1 MTVIDVDG
9 LRVELAGDGSP
20 IVDEISFTVQAGELV
35 GIVGESGSGKT
46 TIATALS
53 GHFRRGARHAAG
65 SVVVDGTDMGAIS
78 SKARQ
83 DLRGRVIAYMPQDPT
98 AALNPALRIRRQ
110 LEEALTAHRI
120 GSTRAERRQRIRGV
134 LREVALPDT
143 DEFLSRYPHQLS
155 GGQQQR
161 VCIAMAFICQPKVI
175 VLDEPTT
182 GLDVTTQAQV
192 LETVKTLCERHA
204 TAAIY
209 VSHDLAVVSNLADR
223 VLVLYAGRMA
233 EFGRRVAVFNS
244 PAHPYTRMLLSA
256 IPDPKERKSTHVR
269 TGRTPAP
276 GEVIDA
282 CPFSSRCEFATE
294 RCTLSDPP
302 MVEVGVEHAIRCHEH
317 ETVAAVPL
325 EAAVSAPRAPD
336 DRADAL
342 LSVRDLTASYGADP
356 VLAGV
361 SLDLFSHECLA
372 VVGESGSGKTTLAKS
387 IAGLMPAY
395 DGTVSYRGRE
405 LARGAR
411 SRSTEERRSLQ
422 YIFQSPYRSLN
433 PRKTVG
439 QAIRAPLSHFFG
451 TSEAEANQQVAAAL
465 ERVALPSE
473 FAQRFPDE
481 LSGGERQRVAIARAL
496 VTEPDVLICDEITS
510 ALDVSVQASI
520 VELLEDLREQEGLA
534 LLFVTHNLAL
544 VRSIADRVT
553 VLDRGTLIE
562 TGAATDVLDRPSED
576 YTRRLLAHTPTVNAD
591 GSAGTVSGGSGGDSG
606 PNGRQVS

>member
-120 GSTRAERRQRIRGV
+120 GSTRAERRQRIREV

-223 VLVLYAGRMA
+223 VLVLYARADGRVRASSSGLQQSRPPLHPHAA
-233 EFGRRVAVFNS
+233 ERHPGSEGTQEHPRADRANSGTGRGDRRVPVLVPLRVRHRALHAVGSADGGGRRRAR
-244 PAHPYTRMLLSA
+244 HP
-256 IPDPKERKSTHVR
+256 
-269 TGRTPAP
+269 
-276 GEVIDA
+276 
-282 CPFSSRCEFATE
+282 
-294 RCTLSDPP
+294 
-302 MVEVGVEHAIRCHEH
+302 
-317 ETVAAVPL
+317 
-325 EAAVSAPRAPD
+325 
-336 DRADAL
+336 
-342 LSVRDLTASYGADP
+342 
-356 VLAGV
+356 
-361 SLDLFSHECLA
+361 
-372 VVGESGSGKTTLAKS
+372 
-387 IAGLMPAY
+387 
-395 DGTVSYRGRE
+395 
-405 LARGAR
+405 
-411 SRSTEERRSLQ
+411 
-422 YIFQSPYRSLN
+422 
-433 PRKTVG
+433 
-439 QAIRAPLSHFFG
+439 
-451 TSEAEANQQVAAAL
+451 
-465 ERVALPSE
+465 LP
-473 FAQRFPDE
+473 
-481 LSGGERQRVAIARAL
+481 
-496 VTEPDVLICDEITS
+496 
-510 ALDVSVQASI
+510 
-520 VELLEDLREQEGLA
+520 
-534 LLFVTHNLAL
+534 
-544 VRSIADRVT
+544 
-553 VLDRGTLIE
+553 
-562 TGAATDVLDRPSED
+562 
-576 YTRRLLAHTPTVNAD
+576 
-591 GSAGTVSGGSGGDSG
+591 
-606 PNGRQVS
+606 

>member
-1 MTVIDVDG
+1 MTVIDVGG

-65 SVVVDGTDMGAIS
+65 SLVVDGTDMGAIS
-78 SKARQ
+78 GKARQ
-83 DLRGRVIAYMPQDPT
+83 NLRGRVIAYMPQDPT

-110 LEEALTAHRI
+110 LKETLTAHGI
-120 GSTRAERRQRIRGV
+120 GSTRAERRGRIREV
-134 LREVALPDT
+134 LGEVALPDT
-143 DEFLSRYPHQLS
+143 DDFLSRYPHQLS

-192 LETVKTLCERHA
+192 LETVKTLCERHS

-223 VLVLYAGRMA
+223 VLVLYAGRIA
-233 EFGRRVAVFNS
+233 EFGRRVTVFNN

-256 IPDPKERKSTHVR
+256 IPDPTERRSTHVR

-276 GEVIDA
+276 GEITDA

-294 RCTLSDPP
+294 RCTMSDPP

-317 ETVAAVPL
+317 ETVATVPL
-325 EAAVSAPRAPD
+325 EAAISAPRAPD
-336 DRADAL
+336 ERADTL
-342 LSVRDLTASYGADP
+342 LSVRDLTASYGANP

-395 DGTVSYRGRE
+395 DGIVSYRGRE

-451 TSEAEANQQVAAAL
+451 TSEAEANNQVSAAL

-496 VTEPDVLICDEITS
+496 VTQPDVLICDEVTS

-520 VELLEDLREQEGLA
+520 VELLEDLRQEEGLA

-544 VRSIADRVT
+544 VRSIADRVA

-576 YTRRLLAHTPTVNAD
+576 YTRRLLAHTPTVNSGDA
-591 GSAGTVSGGSGGDSG
+591 AGTILRDSG
-606 PNGRQVS
+606 RDHARNGRQAS